1 MQGEESGWANVSG
14 GGRSWSAELS
24 GSSDAAVAFTM
35 NLLNS
40 VEEPGLW
47 NLNPLPS
54 SKAGDI
60 MADDSHNKLVYF
72 WKDYSVQS

>member
-1 MQGEESGWANVSG
+1 
-14 GGRSWSAELS
+14 
-24 GSSDAAVAFTM
+24 M

-40 VEEPGLW
+40 VEKPEPLKYE
-47 NLNPLPS
+47 PS
-54 SKAGDI
+54 SPTSEAQDI

>member
-40 VEEPGLW
+40 VEEPGL
-47 NLNPLPS
+47 
-54 SKAGDI
+54 
-60 MADDSHNKLVYF
+60 
-72 WKDYSVQS
+72 